1 MRCSACRRQ
10 MRKPA
15 LVFAGLSLGPTCARK
30 VLEEAGKLPDRK
42 PRATEAVVRDELT
55 ADLFEGVA

>member
-1 MRCSACRRQ
+1 

-15 LVFAGLSLGPTCARK
+15 LVFAGLSLGPVCARK

-55 ADLFEGVA
+55 ADLFEGAAS